1 MDLETIRIQT
11 LSVMQLDGLLKLCN
25 CLKET
30 GFDDKIQ
37 LMFIAD
43 KLSDLETVL
52 HGLQYALGYQEALKR
67 ELELDA
73 SIRGKENQIES
84 LKKEE
89 ESIRERIGHLQ
100 EVHVMTLR
108 NLECFGTLRETTCM
122 TSPLV
127 RECIIEVTLRRLGTK
142 PTRIKD
148 GKVLQGR

>member
-52 HGLQYALGYQEALKR
+52 HGLQRALGYQEALKR

-100 EVHVMTLR
+100 EVLISDSKKSQST
-108 NLECFGTLRETTCM
+108 
-122 TSPLV
+122 
-127 RECIIEVTLRRLGTK
+127 EVGKEANKEAYSFLY
-142 PTRIKD
+142 D
-148 GKVLQGR
+148 GG

>member
-52 HGLQYALGYQEALKR
+52 HGLQRALGYQEALKR

-100 EVHVMTLR
+100 EVLISDSKKSQST
-108 NLECFGTLRETTCM
+108 
-122 TSPLV
+122 
-127 RECIIEVTLRRLGTK
+127 EVGKEANKEAHSFLY
-142 PTRIKD
+142 D
-148 GKVLQGR
+148 GG